1 MTPTA
6 LCGLLAESDR
16 LRVFAAVVL
25 GARTPGA
32 VESATGLPTRLVE
45 PAIRRLQQGGLL
57 VVTGGELA
65 AVDEAFKDAVRQN
78 AVTTV
83 AQPSM
88 DPDRQRDLILRT
100 FISDG
105 RLTQIPAA
113 QAKRIVVLE
122 HIATSFEPGIRYPER
137 EVDAILRAW
146 HDDHAALRRYLVD
159 ADLLARD
166 SNVYWR
172 SGGPVVL

>member
-16 LRVFAAVVL
+16 LDVFAAVVL
-25 GARTPGA
+25 GARTPSA
-32 VESATGLPTRLVE
+32 VEAATGMPARLVE

-57 VVTGGELA
+57 VVEDGQLA
-65 AVDEAFKDAVRQN
+65 AARDAFKDAVRTA
-78 AVTTV
+78 AVQ
-83 AQPSM
+83 AGPQPQL
-88 DPDRQRDLILRT
+88 DPDRHRDLVLRT
-100 FISDG
+100 FIADG

-113 QAKRIVVLE
+113 HGKRMVVLE
-122 HIATSFEPGIRYPER
+122 HIASSFEPGVRYPER

-159 ADLLARD
+159 AGLLSRD
-166 SNVYWR
+166 NNVYWR
-172 SGGPVVL
+172 SGGPVVV

>member
-6 LCGLLAESDR
+6 LCGLLAEPDR

-25 GARTPGA
+25 GARTPSA
-32 VESATGLPTRLVE
+32 VESATGLPARLIE

-57 VVTGGELA
+57 AVDGGELSA
-65 AVDEAFKDAVRQN
+65 AADAFKDAVRHQ
-78 AVTTV
+78 AT
-83 AQPSM
+83 AAAPQPQL

-100 FISDG
+100 FIADG

-113 QAKRIVVLE
+113 HAKRTVVLE
-122 HIATSFEPGIRYPER
+122 HIASSFEPGVRYPER
-137 EVDAILRAW
+137 EVNAILRAW

-159 ADLLARD
+159 AGLLSRD

-172 SGGPVVL
+172 SGGPVVV